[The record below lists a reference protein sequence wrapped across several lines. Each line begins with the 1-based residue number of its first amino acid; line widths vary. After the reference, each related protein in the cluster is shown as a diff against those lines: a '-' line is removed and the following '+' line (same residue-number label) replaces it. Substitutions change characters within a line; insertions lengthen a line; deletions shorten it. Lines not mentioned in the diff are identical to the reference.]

1 MKVVLK
7 EKDKIYIQ
15 KIDLEYLKE
24 IEENPFFSCYYETCK
39 KLSKEDFVLV
49 EGSSLVSIIRHH
61 EEIMDYLTFLT
72 MSKKRVEELLEERE
86 FVASTHPNEKNL
98 ILYQMALLCFKE
110 KDFKESDNFF
120 QLVDSLMDVCYAY
133 VDQNIVTHGTKIE
146 GLYVSRKCGGKHL
159 NLYDEKEK
167 QTLIRQKYRA
177 IGEEG
182 KEEEVKRFSTFDKL
196 SSDEKKLYHIL
207 RKKKEKVLRK

>member
-7 EKDKIYIQ
+7 EKDQMYLQ

-24 IEENPFFSCYYETCK
+24 VEENPFFTCYFDACK
-39 KLSKEDFVLV
+39 ELKSEDFVLV
-49 EGSSLVSIIRHH
+49 TGSHLIDLIHSH

-86 FVASTHPNEKNL
+86 FVSSVNPLPKNK
-98 ILYQMALLCFKE
+98 ILYQMTLLCFKE
-110 KDFKESDNFF
+110 KDFRESDKFF
-120 QLVDSLMDVCYAY
+120 QLVDSLMDLHYAN

-167 QTLIRQKYRA
+167 QALIRQKYRA

-182 KEEEVKRFSTFDKL
+182 KEEGIKRFSTFDKL
-196 SSDEKKLYHIL
+196 SSDEKKLYHMI
-207 RKKKEKVLRK
+207 REKKEKVLRK